1 MPDPVISVFTKP
13 WTDPLPE
20 LADKLA
26 ALGVDGVE
34 LAVRPGYQVTPET
47 AATGL
52 KGAARILG
60 ERGLRIL
67 SIASV
72 ADEPTIAAC
81 GEAGVPLIRIMAP
94 IDIDLGYIGSVT
106 KLQRELDALV
116 PALERHQVAIG
127 VQNHYGFFVGSA
139 VGLLH
144 LLQPF
149 DPRQVC
155 AVLDMAHCAVDGEP
169 VAMAVD
175 ILKDRLNGLVNF
187 KSAYHARVSN
197 PEEEAVYAV
206 QMDDPSPR
214 RLLLARLRDA
224 PQPDR
229 LHRHILPARGV
240 QRPARE
246 AAAHG
251 GRCPPLPPEGPR
263 APEGDPCGPDFSR
276 EVGRQRSTRRRREP
290 LSSR

>member
-20 LADKLA
+20 LADKVA

-47 AATGL
+47 AAAGL
-52 KGAARILG
+52 KDAARILG

-72 ADEPTIAAC
+72 ADTATIAAC
-81 GEAGVPLIRIMAP
+81 GDAGVPLIRIMAP
-94 IDIDLGYIGSVT
+94 IDMDLGYIGSVT
-106 KLQRELDALV
+106 RLQRELDALL
-116 PALERHQVAIG
+116 PALERHSVTIG

-197 PEEEAVYAV
+197 PEDEAIYAV
-206 QMDDPSPR
+206 KWTT
-214 RLLLARLRDA
+214 
-224 PQPDR
+224 
-229 LHRHILPARGV
+229 HRHGGYSWREFAAELGRIGYTGTYCLPAEYSDPLGRS
-240 QRPARE
+240 QRMGDDVLPYLRKDITHLKAVLTAATRE
-246 AAAHG
+246 
-251 GRCPPLPPEGPR
+251 
-263 APEGDPCGPDFSR
+263 
-276 EVGRQRSTRRRREP
+276 
-290 LSSR
+290 